1 MVGVCTAQ
9 TGRSVCGDIPSVHK
23 CVSLIDTACGTKSY
37 TNVHTCTELVG
48 RLHTQTSTRV
58 WSTGCKHLSGSGQQ
72 AANVYPGLGN
82 WQQTTTDYKRG
93 KRERGRGGGGGGGGR
108 RTRAL
113 REREGVGGGI
123 PHIQHKHRGW
133 WREREREGEN
143 YEIVLND

>member
-9 TGRSVCGDIPSVHK
+9 TGPSVCGDIPSVHK
-23 CVSLIDTACGTKSY
+23 CVSLTDTACDTKSY

-93 KRERGRGGGGGGGGR
+93 NEREGGWRGGGETHACIERERGVGVGYLIYS
-108 RTRAL
+108 TNT
-113 REREGVGGGI
+113 EVGGG
-123 PHIQHKHRGW
+123 
-133 WREREREGEN
+133 RERERERITKS
-143 YEIVLND
+143 Y